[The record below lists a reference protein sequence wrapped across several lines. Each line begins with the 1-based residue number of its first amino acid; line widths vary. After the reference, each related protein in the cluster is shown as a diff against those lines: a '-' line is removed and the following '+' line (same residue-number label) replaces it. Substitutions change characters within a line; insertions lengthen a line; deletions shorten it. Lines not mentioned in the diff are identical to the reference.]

1 MNETLVAAVLAFFGT
16 LIGTFSG
23 ILVNTKLMNYRI
35 EQLELRLKE
44 ISDFGEK
51 ILILEGDAKLFEE
64 KLKVANHRIDDLEG
78 KVK

>member
-51 ILILEGDAKLFEE
+51 ILILEGNDKLMDER
-64 KLKVANHRIDDLEG
+64 LKVCNHRLSDLEQ

>member
-51 ILILEGDAKLFEE
+51 IIILEGNDKLFEE